1 MRTTYVAKKQCFHSY
16 NKMLCSF
23 TTFILSPK
31 KRRQEVL
38 GESTLLIQK
47 YKKGKEMRE
56 KEG

>member
-1 MRTTYVAKKQCFHSY
+1 
-16 NKMLCSF
+16 MLCSF
-23 TTFILSPK
+23 TTFILSSK